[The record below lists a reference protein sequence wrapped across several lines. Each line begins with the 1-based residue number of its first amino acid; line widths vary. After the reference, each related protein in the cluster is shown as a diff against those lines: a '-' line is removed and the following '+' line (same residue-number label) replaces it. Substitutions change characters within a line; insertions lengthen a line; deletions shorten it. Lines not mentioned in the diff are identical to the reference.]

1 MSYNS
6 YLRTVYYG
14 SRIIEMNERDLR
26 RSEKERQQRVRAE
39 FKKIQPFFD
48 RASELTNG
56 LEKLLQNKSSYLTVD
71 QVLDVIRVI
80 EDEYNIACKYISKEA
95 RKQLRINIGEFKND
109 YINKFNYEIERR
121 RHYGC

>member
-1 MSYNS
+1 MS
-6 YLRTVYYG
+6 YLRTMYYG

-26 RSEKERQQRVRAE
+26 RAEKERQQRVGAE

-48 RASELTNG
+48 RASELANG
-56 LEKLLQNKSSYLTVD
+56 LEKLLQNKNSYLTVD

-80 EDEYNIACKYISKEA
+80 EDEYSIACKYISKEA
-95 RKQLRINIGEFKND
+95 RKQLRINIGEFKKD

-121 RHYGC
+121 RHYGN

>member
-1 MSYNS
+1 MS
-6 YLRTVYYG
+6 YLRTMYYG

-26 RSEKERQQRVRAE
+26 RAEKERQQRVGAE

-56 LEKLLQNKSSYLTVD
+56 LEKLLQNKNSYLTVD

-80 EDEYNIACKYISKEA
+80 EDEYSIACKYISKEA

-121 RHYGC
+121 RHYGN

>member
-1 MSYNS
+1 MS
-6 YLRTVYYG
+6 YLRTMYYCN
-14 SRIIEMNERDLR
+14 RIIEMNERDLR
-26 RSEKERQQRVRAE
+26 RSEKERQQRVGAE

-80 EDEYNIACKYISKEA
+80 EDEYSIACKYISKEA

>member
-1 MSYNS
+1 MS
-6 YLRTVYYG
+6 YLRTMYYG

-26 RSEKERQQRVRAE
+26 RAEKERQQRVGAE
-39 FKKIQPFFD
+39 FKKVQPFFD

-71 QVLDVIRVI
+71 QVLDVMRVI
-80 EDEYNIACKYISKEA
+80 EDEYSIACKYISKEA

>member
-1 MSYNS
+1 MS
-6 YLRTVYYG
+6 YLRTMYYG

-26 RSEKERQQRVRAE
+26 RAEKERQQRVGAE

-56 LEKLLQNKSSYLTVD
+56 LEKLLQNKNSYLTVD
-71 QVLDVIRVI
+71 QVLDVMRVI
-80 EDEYNIACKYISKEA
+80 EDEYIIACKYISKEA

>member
-1 MSYNS
+1 MS
-6 YLRTVYYG
+6 YLRTMYYG

-26 RSEKERQQRVRAE
+26 RAEKERQQRVGAE

-56 LEKLLQNKSSYLTVD
+56 LEKLLQNKNSYLTVD

-80 EDEYNIACKYISKEA
+80 EDEYSVACKYISKEA

-109 YINKFNYEIERR
+109 YINNFNYEIERR
-121 RHYGC
+121 RHYGN

>member
-1 MSYNS
+1 MS

-26 RSEKERQQRVRAE
+26 KAEKERQQRVGAE

-48 RASELTNG
+48 RAAELTNV
-56 LEKLLQNKSSYLTVD
+56 LEKLLQNKNSYLTVD
-71 QVLDVIRVI
+71 QVLDVMRVI
-80 EDEYNIACKYISKEA
+80 EDEYTIACKYISKEA